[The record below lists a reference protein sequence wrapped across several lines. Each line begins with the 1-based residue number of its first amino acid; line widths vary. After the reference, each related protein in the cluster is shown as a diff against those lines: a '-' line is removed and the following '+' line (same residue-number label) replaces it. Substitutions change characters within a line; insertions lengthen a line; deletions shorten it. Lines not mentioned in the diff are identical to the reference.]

1 MKLHFLGANRQVTG
15 SRYGLEAGGLLLQ
28 IDCGLFQE
36 RAYLKRNWEE
46 PPLPPDRV
54 DAVLLTHAHLDHV
67 GLLPRFAASGFRGPV
82 YATSASI
89 ELADIVLNDSAR
101 IQVEDAEYKK
111 RRHRREGRTGPHPV
125 VPLYD
130 EFDVERVMR
139 QFRPVHYEQPLALN
153 DRVTVT
159 WREAGHILGAASL
172 AVDITENGRTRR
184 VVFSGDIG
192 QPDKPIIRDPRPFET
207 ADGVVLESTYGDR
220 DHLDGQPVPEELHRI
235 VSQTVQRGGNL
246 VIPTFA
252 IERAQELIYHLG
264 ELCAADRIPRIPIYL
279 DSPMAVSVTEVFRR
293 HHGLFNKAFAER
305 IDRGEDPFDYPNL
318 HMVRKVE
325 HSKAINRA
333 SPPAVIMAGSGMCT
347 GGRIKHHLRHNLGR
361 EENTIL
367 FCGYQA
373 HGTLGRQI
381 LEGEPA
387 VRIHGKQWPVRARIE
402 RINGMSAHGDQ
413 EDLLRWT
420 EAFEPVPGEL
430 FLTHGEQAVSEAL
443 AAKLAD
449 AKGLRVRIPEYKS
462 QVVLP

>member
-1 MKLHFLGANRQVTG
+1 MPTG
-15 SRYGLEAGGLLLQ
+15 KSPA
-28 IDCGLFQE
+28 
-36 RAYLKRNWEE
+36 
-46 PPLPPDRV
+46 PD
-54 DAVLLTHAHLDHV
+54 T
-67 GLLPRFAASGFRGPV
+67 GPV
-82 YATSASI
+82 YATAASI

-130 EFDVERVMR
+130 EFDVQRVMR
-139 QFRPVHYEQPLALN
+139 QFRPVGYEQPLALN
-153 DRVTVT
+153 DRVSVT

-172 AVDITENGRTRR
+172 AVDVTENGRTRR

-192 QPDKPIIRDPRPFET
+192 QPDKPIIRDPRPFES
-207 ADGVVLESTYGDR
+207 ADSVVMESTYGDR
-220 DHLDGQPVPEELHRI
+220 DHLDGQPVSEELHRI
-235 VSQTVQRGGNL
+235 VSETIGRGGNV

-252 IERAQELIYHLG
+252 IERAQELVYHLG
-264 ELCAADRIPRIPIYL
+264 ELCAGGQIPRIPIYL

-293 HHGLFNKAFAER
+293 HHGLYNQDFAER
-305 IDRGEDPFDYPNL
+305 IDRGEDPFDYPNF

-325 HSKAINRA
+325 QSKAINRA
-333 SPPAVIMAGSGMCT
+333 NPPAIIMAGSGMCT

-381 LEGEPA
+381 LEGKPT

-402 RINGMSAHGDQ
+402 RIYGMSAHGDQ
-413 EDLLRWT
+413 ADLIRWAGT
-420 EAFEPVPGEL
+420 FEPPPGDL
-430 FLTHGEQAVSEAL
+430 FLTHGEEEAAEAL
-443 AAKLAD
+443 AAKLGAV
-449 AKGLRVRIPEYKS
+449 KGMRVQIPEYKAEID
-462 QVVLP
+462 LT